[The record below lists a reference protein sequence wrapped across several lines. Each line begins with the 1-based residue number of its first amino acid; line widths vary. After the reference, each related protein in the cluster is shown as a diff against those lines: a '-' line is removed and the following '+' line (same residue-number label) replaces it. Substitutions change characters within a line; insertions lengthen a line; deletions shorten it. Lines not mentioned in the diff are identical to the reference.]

1 MTRPPTIIIAA
12 IHTAM
17 FIVAQLPS
25 SHPASLTSALP
36 LPQWC
41 TKLEGALEAFG
52 STSGR
57 MPCFAPRIPCVCS
70 LLFERHA
77 HPPGTRS
84 LGPDQRCAPLPRLRC
99 GLEAFARGRRHL
111 RVDLVLLPRRAR
123 GQGEGG
129 ARQVPDH
136 HRHRRASGQQRG
148 HQEQQQQLGER
159 EREEA
164 SKGAREQRGGAQ
176 WRPER

>member
-1 MTRPPTIIIAA
+1 
-12 IHTAM
+12 
-17 FIVAQLPS
+17 
-25 SHPASLTSALP
+25 
-36 LPQWC
+36 
-41 TKLEGALEAFG
+41 
-52 STSGR
+52 

-148 HQEQQQQLGER
+148 HQEV
-159 EREEA
+159 
-164 SKGAREQRGGAQ
+164 GG
-176 WRPER
+176 